1 MANKNLREFIQSIS
15 ENIDLGEFNIEDIPE
30 VELPENFNDDFH
42 NQFLTM
48 TSAKNNSELM
58 GHFKG
63 KYLSSADLKI
73 KNGFIA
79 NGGTE
84 EEFNTL
90 KAQEPDS
97 LKLVDLVFNKVK
109 ERKSTENTNG
119 KPDKELEA
127 YKKETIKQIEEL
139 KAAKENLEAT
149 FQDKINASNSD
160 WENRFKTSKVN
171 ELLSGIKFDSSIPNE
186 DLKLIINSK
195 LNQSNYLVKMQ
206 EGNFKVYKKDEPE
219 SLALKDGKELQ
230 LEDVISEIS
239 KPYTAKNDQERQ
251 PERRTVTVQAE
262 AADSGD
268 GRFVPGHK
276 DYGKKF

>member
-1 MANKNLREFIQSIS
+1 MANKNLREFIKSIS
-15 ENIDLGEFNIEDIPE
+15 ENIDLGEFKIESIPE

-48 TSAKNNSELM
+48 TAAKNNSELM

-84 EEFNTL
+84 EEFNIL

-109 ERKSTENTNG
+109 ERKSLENTNS
-119 KPDKELEA
+119 KPDKEFEA
-127 YKKETIKQIEEL
+127 YKKETIKQFEEL

-149 FQDKINASNSD
+149 LQEKIIARDSE

-171 ELLSGIKFDSSIPNE
+171 EVLSGIKFDSSIPSD

-195 LNQSNYLVKMQ
+195 LNQSNYLIKMQ
-206 EGNFKVYKKDEPE
+206 EGQFKVYKKDAPD

-239 KPYTAKNDQERQ
+239 KPYTAKNDQEGRQ
-251 PERRTVTVQAE
+251 ERRVVTVQTD
-262 AADSGD
+262 AADNGD
-268 GRFVPGHK
+268 GRFIPGHK

>member
-1 MANKNLREFIQSIS
+1 MANKNLREFIKSIS
-15 ENIDLGEFNIEDIPE
+15 ENIDLGEFKIESIPE

-48 TSAKNNSELM
+48 TAAKNNPELM

-63 KYLSSADLKI
+63 KYLSSADLKA
-73 KNGFIA
+73 KNNFIA
-79 NGGTE
+79 DGGTE
-84 EEFNTL
+84 EEFNIL
-90 KAQEPDS
+90 KASEPDS
-97 LKLVDLVFNKVK
+97 LKLIDLVASETRK
-109 ERKSTENTNG
+109 RKSTTNSG
-119 KPDKELEA
+119 KPDKEFEA
-127 YKKETIKQIEEL
+127 YKKETIKQFEEL

-149 FQDKINASNSD
+149 LQEKIIARDSE

-171 ELLSGIKFDSSIPNE
+171 EVLSGIKFDSSIPSD

-195 LNQSNYLVKMQ
+195 LNQSNYLIKMQ
-206 EGNFKVYKKDEPE
+206 EGQFKVYKKDAPD

-239 KPYTAKNDQERQ
+239 KPYTAKNDQEGRQ
-251 PERRTVTVQAE
+251 ERRVVTVQTD
-262 AADSGD
+262 AADNGD
-268 GRFVPGHK
+268 GRFIPGHK